1 MKTFMLD
8 GHTIECAH
16 EDKVLFPEAGITKG
30 ELADYYERIAPL
42 MLPHVRNRQLTVQRY
57 PNGIGHEGFYQKHRP
72 DYYPVWIGRHCVE
85 KKDDGDVCY
94 VVADN
99 AAALVYLAV
108 QDAIVY
114 HLGLSRIDKIHHPDR
129 LIFDLDP
136 SQDDWSLVCWAAKTV
151 RALLEDELDLKTFVM
166 TTGSRGVHIVV
177 PLDRKADFDVTKAFA
192 REVAELL
199 ARRHSDTLTTEVRK
213 DKRAGKVFIDYLRN
227 AYGQTGV
234 APYSVRARA
243 DAPVATP
250 LEWSEVKP
258 SLSADFYTIKTMFKR
273 LARKD
278 DPWHNIDASAQGLK
292 KATVAIKN
300 LVDGK

>member
-1 MKTFMLD
+1 MKTFTLD

-16 EDKVLFPEAGITKG
+16 EDKVLFPETGITKG

-42 MLPHVRNRQLTVQRY
+42 MLPHVRERQLTVQRF
-57 PNGIGHEGFYQKHRP
+57 PNGIGQDGFYQKHRP
-72 DYYPVWIGRHCVE
+72 DYYPAWIGRHCVE

-94 VVADN
+94 VVADS
-99 AAALVYLAV
+99 AAALVYLAA

-114 HLGLSRIDKIHHPDR
+114 HLGLSRIDKVHYPDR

-136 SQDDWSLVCWAAKTV
+136 SIDDWSAVCVAAKTV
-151 RALLEDELDLKTFVM
+151 RGLLEDELGLKTFVM

-177 PLDRKADFDVTKAFA
+177 PLDRTADFDATKAFA

-199 ARRHSDTLTTEVRK
+199 ASRHPETLTTEVRK

-243 DAPVATP
+243 NASVATP
-250 LEWSEVKP
+250 LEWSEIKP

-278 DPWHNIDASAQGLK
+278 DPWHTIDVSAQGLK
-292 KATVAIKN
+292 KAAAK
-300 LVDGK
+300 LSSL